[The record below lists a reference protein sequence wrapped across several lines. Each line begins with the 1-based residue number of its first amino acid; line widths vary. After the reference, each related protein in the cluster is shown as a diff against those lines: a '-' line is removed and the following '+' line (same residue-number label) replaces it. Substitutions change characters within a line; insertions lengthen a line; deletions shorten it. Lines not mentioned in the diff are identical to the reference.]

1 LYSIDP
7 AVFCIDPP
15 HEILPLHIGKQFD
28 NSRRPPAE
36 RAHVAKTQLSLARVH
51 MKLVAVQLRTWSG
64 SVERWPCATRNG
76 VSIDQ
81 SAACS
86 CVAHDFASL
95 ASSGISAVEQIG
107 RRSLRRDGA
116 AAEAEAAFLQLDAVS
131 EAVEDDDMAKLKEG
145 PAV

>member
-1 LYSIDP
+1 M
-7 AVFCIDPP
+7 
-15 HEILPLHIGKQFD
+15 
-28 NSRRPPAE
+28 
-36 RAHVAKTQLSLARVH
+36 H

-86 CVAHDFASL
+86 CVAHDFASDL
-95 ASSGISAVEQIG
+95 AASSGISAVEQIG